1 MMLRFYMKFKTMSDI
16 DEEKRKENRDKFK
29 TEISEDIN
37 DVIGNVFGK
46 PKIKKRRT
54 WVDRIFDVLK
64 ILGIILLIIILIDII
79 LGSVWLLK
87 FFIKSLFGIG

>member
-1 MMLRFYMKFKTMSDI
+1 MPIKTIDDI
-16 DEEKRKENRDKFK
+16 EEEKRKDNREKMK

-46 PKIKKRRT
+46 PKKRKKT
-54 WVDRIFDVLK
+54 WVDRFFSILK
-64 ILGIILLIIILIDII
+64 IIGLLLIIVVIIDIV

-87 FFIKSLFGIG
+87 FFIKSLFFGG